1 MQSPSLSSASS
12 SPSMSSI
19 SSASPKSAATESI
32 KEEADA
38 VIALNNS
45 YECLSPLSFDN
56 ESIDSNSF
64 EEETTTISGVESNN
78 LEWLRA
84 LSDRIRVEIEKLAAK
99 SILNRRTNLNFDET
113 FITSLFGIFY
123 SANYKGDIFEII
135 KCLNFSCLIVIR
147 LKSGEFP

>member
-19 SSASPKSAATESI
+19 SSASPKSTATESV
-32 KEEADA
+32 KEADA

-56 ESIDSNSF
+56 ESVDSNSF

-123 SANYKGDIFEII
+123 SANYKGEIFKII
-135 KCLNFSCLIVIR
+135 K
-147 LKSGEFP
+147 

>member
-19 SSASPKSAATESI
+19 SSASPKSTATESM
-32 KEEADA
+32 KEADA

-56 ESIDSNSF
+56 ESVDSNSF

-123 SANYKGDIFEII
+123 SANYKGEIFKII
-135 KCLNFSCLIVIR
+135 K
-147 LKSGEFP
+147 